1 MCHLGE
7 FVYLRVKIADLLF
20 ETLFLCLIK
29 RALSAGLL
37 HDVHELGCD
46 GALFGVN
53 KSWVKERVESSANLE
68 GSFTVSSLILV
79 FCVDYLCLG
88 DNGNQQVQHENNKE
102 ENGEEEDQPV
112 VVVEVVQVTP
122 FLREIAKTGFESDL
136 PPVDPVFEVGAES
149 EIDVFEFRL
158 YVIIMEQPEL
168 VTLAD
173 RVETVREGVDAQD
186 EHNHELAC

>member
-7 FVYLRVKIADLLF
+7 GVNLRVKITDLLLDA
-20 ETLFLCLIK
+20 LFLCLIK
-29 RALSAGLL
+29 CALSAGLL

-46 GALFGVN
+46 CALLGVD
-53 KSWVKERVESSANLE
+53 KSWVEERVESCANLE

-79 FCVDYLCLG
+79 FCVDYLCLR

-112 VVVEVVQVTP
+112 MVVEVVQVTP
-122 FLREIAKTGFESDL
+122 FLWEIAKTGFESDL
-136 PPVDPVFEVGAES
+136 PPVDPLFEVGSES
-149 EIDVFEFRL
+149 EIDIFEGRL
-158 YVIIMEQPEL
+158 FFVEQPEL
-168 VTLAD
+168 ITLAD
-173 RVETVREGVDAQD
+173 RVKTVGEGVDAQD